1 MRIFKPLENPDS
13 YHWIKILH
21 VGSLIAVWWP
31 WGKDETSDDMAYPL
45 VGLRLWKNT
54 TTHWAVIIGCTTY
67 FNTRLNFE

>member
-31 WGKDETSDDMAYPL
+31 WGKDETSDDMAYP
-45 VGLRLWKNT
+45 WKKILLHT
-54 TTHWAVIIGCTTY
+54 EQ
-67 FNTRLNFE
+67 LS